1 MHCRVNG
8 IKGNFRYRILT
19 INNEH
24 YILDMGQSF
33 WRFLFPVFSWVF
45 PHTVYKVNKEE
56 SLEKLEASSNPEEK
70 SKQKNT
76 GELSLILGPIG
87 VLLGSLTY
95 PILNTSLFS
104 VSPYVNII
112 VMTIPC
118 IIIVFFMFILNMQ
131 FKKNFKRIIHI
142 QDYSTVKLWI
152 RPQSLKFMLT
162 IIFYF
167 VVFLTLSIVM
177 FYSYIREPNT
187 MALILG
193 TVMFFATALFCYSA
207 VTRGDYVVEFEE

>member
-1 MHCRVNG
+1 MHCRVKG
-8 IKGNFRYRILT
+8 IKRNFRYRILT

-33 WRFLFPVFSWVF
+33 WRFLFPVFSWIF

-56 SLEKLEASSNPEEK
+56 SSEKLEAFSNPEEK

-76 GELSLILGPIG
+76 GELSFIVGALGVP
-87 VLLGSLTY
+87 LGSLLY
-95 PILNTSLFS
+95 SFLDTSLFS
-104 VSPYVNII
+104 NSFYMNMI
-112 VMTIPC
+112 VVTIPC
-118 IIIVFFMFILNMQ
+118 LFIVFFMIYLNMK

-142 QDYSTVKLWI
+142 QDYPTVKLWI

-207 VTRGDYVVEFEE
+207 VTRGDYVVKFEK